1 MFQPCINGKVY
12 KYCSISKSIKAIL
25 ARTLSNL
32 KADEND
38 CKSVL
43 NADKFPKNTKV
54 VVCGGG
60 VLGAAVAYHLADLGL
75 GNDTIVLEQGRLV
88 C

>member
-1 MFQPCINGKVY
+1 MFKTCVNGKIY
-12 KYCSISKSIKAIL
+12 KHCSISKSINTIL
-25 ARTLSNL
+25 ARSLSNL
-32 KADEND
+32 KTDGND
-38 CKSVL
+38 SKSVL
-43 NADKFPKNTKV
+43 NSDKFPKNTKV

-75 GNDTIVLEQGRLV
+75 GHETIVLEQGRLV